1 MTLKEFRTAFALAK
15 DTNIDLSI
23 NNAFDGYGLRDFQP
37 ITTTIESV
45 AALIRWQAMYIGH
58 PKDSGPTFD
67 EQELDSIRQ
76 IGRHKFI
83 IVG

>member
-1 MTLKEFRTAFALAK
+1 MNLKQFQTAFALAK
-15 DTNIDLSI
+15 NTDIDLSL
-23 NNAFDGYGLRDFQP
+23 NETFDGYGLRDFQP

-45 AALIRWQAMYIGH
+45 AALIRWQAMHIGH

-67 EQELDSIRQ
+67 DQELDSIRH

-83 IVG
+83 IAG